1 MNVANRKE
9 NLSGIKSRSR
19 LGKLS
24 QLSEMKKELSTG
36 AVIQHKVNLSFD

>member
-19 LGKLS
+19 LGNFPAFR
-24 QLSEMKKELSTG
+24 EKKELSTG
-36 AVIQHKVNLSFD
+36 AVIQHKVKLVFD